1 MKLKEIRT
9 QKGMSQAT
17 VAKGVG
23 VTNQAICNY
32 EKGIREP
39 GIPTLKKL
47 ASVLECTVDELIE
60 DEETDEQGRV

>member
-9 QKGMSQAT
+9 QKGMTQES

-32 EKGIREP
+32 EKGVRKP
-39 GIPTLKKL
+39 GLYTLKKL
-47 ASVLECTVDELIE
+47 ANVLECTVDALIE
-60 DEETDEQGRV
+60 DEDTDDEARV

>member
-9 QKGMSQAT
+9 QKGMTQES

-32 EKGIREP
+32 EKGKREP
-39 GIPTLKKL
+39 SLYTLKRI
-47 ASVLECTVDELIE
+47 ATVLECTVDALIE
-60 DEETDEQGRV
+60 DEDADDEARV